1 MSDETESLARQI
13 LETTNAGK
21 LAWRLVPNSTSEE
34 FRADVDDEQ
43 YIIVRRTTQGD
54 NKQIE
59 LVLSNESGVILQ
71 GKADNF
77 ISASTGNILATWG
90 LGVTQGAVTD
100 LISSVSP
107 DLQRFNLF
115 SDVFMAARRVAT
127 GQDSA
132 LAKFKSSLEKVGQ
145 GT

>member
-1 MSDETESLARQI
+1 MSDETESLAQKI

-21 LAWRLVPNSTSEE
+21 LAWTLVPNSTSEE
-34 FRADVDDEQ
+34 FRADIGDQ
-43 YIIVRRTTQGD
+43 QSIVVKRTSQGD

-77 ISASTGNILATWG
+77 ISASTGNILANLG
-90 LGVTQGAVTD
+90 LPVQSGSLTD
-100 LISSVSP
+100 FINSVGP

-132 LAKFKSSLEKVGQ
+132 LARFKSSLEKVGQ
-145 GT
+145 S